1 MLANRVDPTSFF
13 NMEPL
18 GGLFKSYDIR
28 GIVGEQIYPEI
39 CYEIGKAFA
48 SLMIE
53 EDANLE
59 KILIGHDMRP
69 SADTLVP
76 AFTEGVIS
84 RGIDVAQLGLCST
97 DMLYFASG
105 FHNCPGAIFTASHN
119 PSQYNGIKL
128 CRAGAG
134 PIGAESGLADIQKKV
149 MSGDSCP
156 ALSKGNIYSLDVLD
170 DFVNHILDFVD
181 AKSLLPLNVVV
192 DTANGMG
199 GLVVPAV
206 FAKLPFKLDLMYG
219 ELDGTF
225 PNHPADPLNS
235 ENLVD
240 LQMRVQ
246 SSNAD
251 IGLAFDGDADRVFLV
266 DEMGQSLSGSD
277 TTALVAK
284 NILQRDPGSTIIHNL
299 ICSRA
304 VQETIERHGGQALR
318 SRVGHSYIK
327 QLMAETGAA
336 FAGEHS
342 GHYYFRDNYRA
353 DSGLIAALLV
363 MQEMSDKDISLS
375 SLRKDY
381 GSYSSTGEV
390 NFRVGNP
397 TDVIER
403 ISNIFSDYEHDYLDG
418 LTVNADKWWFN
429 LRPSNTEPLLRLN
442 LEADTAVTMERAF
455 MKIRECLE
463 QFVESEAEAD

>member
-1 MLANRVDPTSFF
+1 MG
-13 NMEPL
+13 PL

-39 CYEIGKAFA
+39 CYQIGKAFA
-48 SLMIE
+48 SLMAE
-53 EDANLE
+53 EDASLE

-69 SADTLVP
+69 SADALVP
-76 AFTEGVIS
+76 AFIEGVTS

-134 PIGAESGLADIQKKV
+134 PIGAESGLVDIQEKA
-149 MSGDSCP
+149 MSEDSGP
-156 ALSKGNIYSLDVLD
+156 ALSKGNVHSLEILD
-170 DFVNHILDFVD
+170 DFVNHVLGFVD
-181 AKSLLPLNVVV
+181 VKSLQPLNVVV

-206 FAKLPFKLDLMYG
+206 FDKLPFRLDLMFG

-240 LQMRVQ
+240 LQRKVL

-284 NILQRDPGSTIIHNL
+284 SILDREPGSTIIHNL

-304 VQETIERHGGQALR
+304 VPETIKRYGGQALR

-327 QLMAETGAA
+327 QLMAETDAA

-363 MQEMSDKDISLS
+363 MQEISDKGISLS
-375 SLRKDY
+375 SLRKDF
-381 GSYSSTGEV
+381 GSYSSTGEI
-390 NFRVGNP
+390 NFRVDNP

-403 ISNIFSDYEHDYLDG
+403 ISDTFSDHEHDYLDG
-418 LTVNADKWWFN
+418 LTVNGDKWWFN

-442 LEADTAVTMERAF
+442 LEADNGITMEREF
-455 MKIRECLE
+455 MKVRACLE
-463 QFVESEAEAD
+463 QFVESEGKVD

>member
-1 MLANRVDPTSFF
+1 
-13 NMEPL
+13 MEPL

-39 CYEIGKAFA
+39 CYQIGKAFA
-48 SLMIE
+48 SLMAE
-53 EDANLE
+53 EDASLE

-69 SADTLVP
+69 SADALVP
-76 AFTEGVIS
+76 AFIEGVTS

-105 FHNCPGAIFTASHN
+105 FHNCPGVIFTASHN

-134 PIGAESGLADIQKKV
+134 PIGAESGLVDIQEKA
-149 MSGDSCP
+149 MSEDSGP
-156 ALSKGNIYSLDVLD
+156 ALPKGNVHSLEILD
-170 DFVNHILDFVD
+170 DFVNHVLGFIDV
-181 AKSLLPLNVVV
+181 KSLQPLNVVV

-206 FAKLPFKLDLMYG
+206 FDKLPFRLDLMFG

-240 LQMRVQ
+240 LQKKVQ

-284 NILQRDPGSTIIHNL
+284 SILDREPGSTIIHNL

-304 VQETIERHGGQALR
+304 VPETIKRYGGQALR

-327 QLMAETGAA
+327 QLMAETDAA

-363 MQEMSDKDISLS
+363 MQEMSDKGISLS
-375 SLRKDY
+375 LLRKDF
-381 GSYSSTGEV
+381 GSYSSTGEI
-390 NFRVGNP
+390 NFRVDNP

-403 ISNIFSDYEHDYLDG
+403 ISDTFSDHEHDYLDG
-418 LTVNADKWWFN
+418 LTVNGDKWWFN

-442 LEADTAVTMERAF
+442 LEADNAVIMESELMKVRA
-455 MKIRECLE
+455 CLE
-463 QFVESEAEAD
+463 QFVDSEGKVD